1 MSFETWLAF
10 AIAASVIILIPG
22 PTVMMLVGYGLA
34 KGRGIALLTMPGVA
48 LGNLLAI
55 TLAFAGVG
63 ALLAA
68 SATAFMIVKWLG
80 AAYLIWLGIGLWRA
94 KPETLGEG
102 QAHQRQRPK
111 RIFLHAFAVTALN
124 PKSIA
129 FFMAFLPQFVSSEA
143 PLLPQYLILT
153 LTWVAVSAIFDSIYA
168 LAAGTARETIQRPG
182 LIKAVNRLGGSVMIG
197 AGVAMA
203 AMRRST

>member
-34 KGRGIALLTMPGVA
+34 KGRGIALFTMPGVA

-68 SATAFMIVKWLG
+68 SATAFMIVKWVG

-94 KPETLGEG
+94 KPEAPGEG

-168 LAAGTARETIQRPG
+168 LAAGIARETIQRPG

>member
-10 AIAASVIILIPG
+10 AVAASVIILIPG

-34 KGRGIALLTMPGVA
+34 RGRGIALFTMPGVA

-63 ALLAA
+63 ALLAT
-68 SATAFMIVKWLG
+68 SALLFTIVKWVG

-94 KPETLGEG
+94 KPEAPGK
-102 QAHQRQRPK
+102 RQSHHRQKPK
-111 RIFLHAFAVTALN
+111 RIFFHAFAITALN

-129 FFMAFLPQFVSSEA
+129 FFMAFLPQFMSSDA
-143 PLLPQYLILT
+143 ALLPQYLILT

-168 LAAGTARETIQRPG
+168 LAAGTARETIQQPS
-182 LIKAVNRLGGSVMIG
+182 IAKAVNRLGGSVMIG
-197 AGVAMA
+197 AGIAMA

>member
-10 AIAASVIILIPG
+10 AVAASVIVLIPG

-34 KGRGIALLTMPGVA
+34 RGRGIALFTMPGVA

-63 ALLAA
+63 ALLAT
-68 SATAFMIVKWLG
+68 SALLFTIVKWVG

-94 KPETLGEG
+94 KPEAPGK
-102 QAHQRQRPK
+102 RQSHHRQKPK
-111 RIFLHAFAVTALN
+111 RIFFHAFAITALN

-129 FFMAFLPQFVSSEA
+129 FFMAFLPQFISSDA
-143 PLLPQYLILT
+143 ALLPQYLILT
-153 LTWVAVSAIFDSIYA
+153 LTWVAVSAIFDSVYA
-168 LAAGTARETIQRPG
+168 LAAGTARETIQQPS
-182 LIKAVNRLGGSVMIG
+182 IAKAVNRLGGSVMIG
-197 AGVAMA
+197 AGIAMA

>member
-10 AIAASVIILIPG
+10 AVAASVIILIPG

-34 KGRGIALLTMPGVA
+34 RGRGIALFTMPGVA

-63 ALLAA
+63 ALLAT
-68 SATAFMIVKWLG
+68 SAWLFTIVKWVG

-94 KPETLGEG
+94 KPEAPGK
-102 QAHQRQRPK
+102 RQSHHRQKPK
-111 RIFLHAFAVTALN
+111 RIFFHAFAITALN

-129 FFMAFLPQFVSSEA
+129 FFMAFLPQFMSSDA
-143 PLLPQYLILT
+143 ALLPQYLILT

-168 LAAGTARETIQRPG
+168 LAAGTARETIQQPS
-182 LIKAVNRLGGSVMIG
+182 IAKAVNRLGGSVMIG
-197 AGVAMA
+197 AGIAMA

>member
-1 MSFETWLAF
+1 MFFETWLAF
-10 AIAASVIILIPG
+10 AVAASVIILIPG

-34 KGRGIALLTMPGVA
+34 RGRGIALFTMPGVA

-55 TLAFAGVG
+55 TLAFTGVG
-63 ALLAA
+63 ALLAT
-68 SATAFMIVKWLG
+68 SALLFTIVKWVG

-94 KPETLGEG
+94 KPEAPGK
-102 QAHQRQRPK
+102 RQPHHRQKPK
-111 RIFLHAFAVTALN
+111 RIFFHAFAITALN

-129 FFMAFLPQFVSSEA
+129 FFMAFLPQFMSSDA
-143 PLLPQYLILT
+143 ALLPQYLILT

-168 LAAGTARETIQRPG
+168 LAAGTARETIQQPS
-182 LIKAVNRLGGSVMIG
+182 IAKAVNRLGGSVMIG
-197 AGVAMA
+197 AGIAMA

>member
-10 AIAASVIILIPG
+10 AVAASVIILIPG
-22 PTVMMLVGYGLA
+22 PTVMILVGYGLA
-34 KGRGIALLTMPGVA
+34 RGRGIALFTMPGVA

-63 ALLAA
+63 ALLAT
-68 SATAFMIVKWLG
+68 SAWLFTIVKWVG

-94 KPETLGEG
+94 KPEAPGK
-102 QAHQRQRPK
+102 RQSHHRQKPK
-111 RIFLHAFAVTALN
+111 RIFFHAFAITALN

-129 FFMAFLPQFVSSEA
+129 FFMAFLPQFMSSDA
-143 PLLPQYLILT
+143 ALLPQYLILT

-168 LAAGTARETIQRPG
+168 LAAGTARETIQQPS
-182 LIKAVNRLGGSVMIG
+182 IAKAVNRLGGSVMIG
-197 AGVAMA
+197 AGIAMA

>member
-10 AIAASVIILIPG
+10 AVAASVIILIPG
-22 PTVMMLVGYGLA
+22 PTVMILVGYGLA
-34 KGRGIALLTMPGVA
+34 RGRGIALFTMPGVA

-63 ALLAA
+63 ALLAT
-68 SATAFMIVKWLG
+68 SAWLFTIVKWVG

-94 KPETLGEG
+94 KPEAPGK
-102 QAHQRQRPK
+102 RQSHHLQKPK
-111 RIFLHAFAVTALN
+111 RIFFHAFAITALN

-129 FFMAFLPQFVSSEA
+129 FFMAFLPQFMSSDA
-143 PLLPQYLILT
+143 ALLPQYLILT

-168 LAAGTARETIQRPG
+168 LAAGTARETIQQPS
-182 LIKAVNRLGGSVMIG
+182 IAKAVNRLGGSVMIG
-197 AGVAMA
+197 AGIAMA

>member
-10 AIAASVIILIPG
+10 AVAASIIILIPG

-34 KGRGIALLTMPGVA
+34 RGRGIALFTMPGVA

-63 ALLAA
+63 ALLAT
-68 SATAFMIVKWLG
+68 SAWLFTIVKWVG

-94 KPETLGEG
+94 KPEAPGK
-102 QAHQRQRPK
+102 RQSHHRQKPK
-111 RIFLHAFAVTALN
+111 RIFFHAFAITALN

-129 FFMAFLPQFVSSEA
+129 FFMAFLPQFMSSDA
-143 PLLPQYLILT
+143 ALLPQYLILT

-168 LAAGTARETIQRPG
+168 LAAGTARETIQQPS
-182 LIKAVNRLGGSVMIG
+182 IAKAVNRLGGSVMIG
-197 AGVAMA
+197 AGIAMA

>member
-10 AIAASVIILIPG
+10 AVAASVIILIPG

-34 KGRGIALLTMPGVA
+34 RGRGIALFTMPGVA

-63 ALLAA
+63 ALLAT
-68 SATAFMIVKWLG
+68 SALLFTIVKWVG

-94 KPETLGEG
+94 KPEAPGK
-102 QAHQRQRPK
+102 RQSHHRQKPK
-111 RIFLHAFAVTALN
+111 RIFFHAFAITALN

-129 FFMAFLPQFVSSEA
+129 FFMAFLPQFMSSDA
-143 PLLPQYLILT
+143 ALLPQHLILT

-168 LAAGTARETIQRPG
+168 LAAGTARETIQQPS
-182 LIKAVNRLGGSVMIG
+182 IAKAVNRLGGSVMIG
-197 AGVAMA
+197 AGIAMA

>member
-10 AIAASVIILIPG
+10 AVAASVIILIPG

-34 KGRGIALLTMPGVA
+34 RGRGIALFTMPGVA

-63 ALLAA
+63 ALLAT
-68 SATAFMIVKWLG
+68 SALLFTIVKWVG

-94 KPETLGEG
+94 KPE
-102 QAHQRQRPK
+102 APCKRQPHHRQKPK
-111 RIFLHAFAVTALN
+111 RIFFHAFAITALN

-129 FFMAFLPQFVSSEA
+129 FFMAFLPQFMSSDA
-143 PLLPQYLILT
+143 ALLPQYLILT

-168 LAAGTARETIQRPG
+168 LAAGTARETIQQPS
-182 LIKAVNRLGGSVMIG
+182 IAKAVNRLGGSVMIG
-197 AGVAMA
+197 AGIAMA

>member
-10 AIAASVIILIPG
+10 AVAASVIILIPG

-34 KGRGIALLTMPGVA
+34 RGRGIALFTMPGVA

-63 ALLAA
+63 TLLATSALLF
-68 SATAFMIVKWLG
+68 TIVKWVG

-94 KPETLGEG
+94 KPEAPGK
-102 QAHQRQRPK
+102 RQSHHRQKPK
-111 RIFLHAFAVTALN
+111 RIFFHAFAITALN

-129 FFMAFLPQFVSSEA
+129 FFMAFLPQFMSSDA
-143 PLLPQYLILT
+143 ALLPQYLILT

-168 LAAGTARETIQRPG
+168 LAAGTARETIQQPS
-182 LIKAVNRLGGSVMIG
+182 IAKAVNRLGGSVMIG
-197 AGVAMA
+197 AGIAMA

>member
-10 AIAASVIILIPG
+10 AVAASVIILIPG

-34 KGRGIALLTMPGVA
+34 RGRGIALFTMPGVA

-63 ALLAA
+63 ALLAT
-68 SATAFMIVKWLG
+68 SALLFTIVKWVG

-94 KPETLGEG
+94 KPEAPGK
-102 QAHQRQRPK
+102 RQSHHRQKPK
-111 RIFLHAFAVTALN
+111 RIFFHAFAITALN

-129 FFMAFLPQFVSSEA
+129 FFMAFLPQFMSSDA
-143 PLLPQYLILT
+143 ALLPQYLILT
-153 LTWVAVSAIFDSIYA
+153 LTWVTVSAIFDSIYA
-168 LAAGTARETIQRPG
+168 LAAGTARETIQQPS
-182 LIKAVNRLGGSVMIG
+182 IAKAVNRLGGSVMIG
-197 AGVAMA
+197 AGIAMA

>member
-10 AIAASVIILIPG
+10 AVAASVIILIPG

-34 KGRGIALLTMPGVA
+34 RGRGIALFTMPGVA

-63 ALLAA
+63 ALLAT
-68 SATAFMIVKWLG
+68 SAWLFTLVKWVG

-94 KPETLGEG
+94 KPEAPGK
-102 QAHQRQRPK
+102 RQSHHRQKPK
-111 RIFLHAFAVTALN
+111 RIFFHAFAITALN

-129 FFMAFLPQFVSSEA
+129 FFMAFLPQFMSSDA
-143 PLLPQYLILT
+143 ALLPQYLILT

-168 LAAGTARETIQRPG
+168 LAAGTARETIQQPS
-182 LIKAVNRLGGSVMIG
+182 IAKAVNRLGGSVMIG
-197 AGVAMA
+197 AGIAMA

>member
-10 AIAASVIILIPG
+10 AVAASVIILIPG

-34 KGRGIALLTMPGVA
+34 RGRGIALFTMPGVA

-63 ALLAA
+63 ALLAT
-68 SATAFMIVKWLG
+68 SALLFTIVKWVG

-94 KPETLGEG
+94 KPEAPGK
-102 QAHQRQRPK
+102 RQSHHRQKPK
-111 RIFLHAFAVTALN
+111 RIFFHAFAITALN

-129 FFMAFLPQFVSSEA
+129 FFMAFLPQFMSSDA
-143 PLLPQYLILT
+143 ALLPQYLILT
-153 LTWVAVSAIFDSIYA
+153 LTWVAVSAIFDSVYA
-168 LAAGTARETIQRPG
+168 LAAGTARETIQQPS
-182 LIKAVNRLGGSVMIG
+182 IAKAVNRLGGSVMIG
-197 AGVAMA
+197 AGIAMA